1 MSRFRPPPSIGR
13 RIDEVERVDLLRHL
27 VARVQGQE
35 TEPGPLGRNASVVAT
50 GLSGVWGRSPHDV
63 APDVYDG
70 LQSTVLA
77 SEAKRTNIIPDDIL
91 EDVGIIPEI
100 KGPLS
105 EVSDFRYGA
114 QQMDPLRIRSGSP
127 IRRLIAPQAVS
138 LSKAVHVPNPVSA
151 ILCLRRNERKR
162 SILATGSG
170 GGKHKPPKR
179 NPLSD
184 VRC

>member
-50 GLSGVWGRSPHDV
+50 GLYSPGRAEGAVS
-63 APDVYDG
+63 PDVYDG